1 MYNKTSHDNKKH
13 FCMFCLQSFCTLDIL
28 NEHKNNCLEI
38 NKKQNIIMPKPGS
51 KVYFR
56 NYHKMLKCPFVIY
69 CDFESILEPI
79 SNVKSDKT
87 TSYSVEYQHHQVC
100 SYAYKVV
107 CQDSQ
112 YTKPLR
118 LYRGENAV
126 FIFLENLLKENK
138 EIQEIIKTQF
148 HKKIKMSKEQEEEFQ
163 RSTNCHICGG
173 NLMNQKGKAVR
184 DHCHITGEYR
194 GPAHEICNLQ
204 LVISTRVPVIF
215 HNLKGYDSHFIMQ
228 EIGKFNLNINVIPT
242 NSEKYMSFM
251 WGKNL
256 VFIDSFQFMASSLQK
271 LASYLPSSKYIHLE
285 EEFNS
290 NNSSI
295 QLLKQKGVYCYEY
308 MDSFEKFYEPQLP
321 AQEKFYSSLN
331 NTQISD
337 EDYKRALEIYSQ
349 FNCKNIGEYSD
360 LYLKS
365 DVCLLAD
372 VFENFRD
379 VCLLYYKLDPA
390 HYFSSPGL
398 AWDAMLKM
406 TGVKLD
412 LISDINMENMI
423 QMGMRG
429 GISTIIHRHEKANN
443 KYMKDYDPDKE
454 SSYLMY
460 LDANNLY
467 GWAMCQKLPIGNFKW
482 KNNFKMSD
490 YADSSD
496 KGCIIE
502 CDLEYPPSLHD
513 LHNMYPLAPEKI
525 LVTDDMLSPYCKQI
539 FNDFNLKN
547 SICKKLIPNL
557 NSKQKYVLHY
567 KNLQLYLSLG
577 LVLKK
582 IHRVLEFKQESWLK
596 DYIDFNTEKRK
607 NAASAFEKDFFKLM
621 NNSVFGKT
629 MENLRNRCSIK
640 LVTTREQFLKWAA
653 KPTFQRSVIF
663 NEN

>member
-1 MYNKTSHDNKKH
+1 MKNFVSPNFLPKK
-13 FCMFCLQSFCTLDIL
+13 
-28 NEHKNNCLEI
+28 N
-38 NKKQNIIMPKPGS
+38 
-51 KVYFR
+51 
-56 NYHKMLKCPFVIY
+56 
-69 CDFESILEPI
+69 SI
-79 SNVKSDKT
+79 
-87 TSYSVEYQHHQVC
+87 
-100 SYAYKVV
+100 
-107 CQDSQ
+107 
-112 YTKPLR
+112 
-118 LYRGENAV
+118 
-126 FIFLENLLKENK
+126 
-138 EIQEIIKTQF
+138 
-148 HKKIKMSKEQEEEFQ
+148 
-163 RSTNCHICGG
+163 
-173 NLMNQKGKAVR
+173 
-184 DHCHITGEYR
+184 
-194 GPAHEICNLQ
+194 
-204 LVISTRVPVIF
+204 
-215 HNLKGYDSHFIMQ
+215 
-228 EIGKFNLNINVIPT
+228 
-242 NSEKYMSFM
+242 
-251 WGKNL
+251 
-256 VFIDSFQFMASSLQK
+256 
-271 LASYLPSSKYIHLE
+271 
-285 EEFNS
+285 
-290 NNSSI
+290 
-295 QLLKQKGVYCYEY
+295 
-308 MDSFEKFYEPQLP
+308 
-321 AQEKFYSSLN
+321 SSLN

-349 FNCKNIGEYSD
+349 YKCKNIGEYSD

-429 GISTIIHRHEKANN
+429 GISTIIHRHERANN

-467 GWAMCQKLPIGNFKW
+467 GWAMCQKLPIGEFKW
-482 KNNFKMSD
+482 KNKFKMSD
-490 YADSSD
+490 YTAKTAPSASDSSD

-502 CDLEYPPSLHD
+502 CDLEYPSSLHD
-513 LHNMYPLAPEKI
+513 LHNMYPLAPEKMLI
-525 LVTDDMLSPYCKQI
+525 TDDMLSPYCKQI

-607 NAASAFEKDFFKLM
+607 NATSAFEKDFFKLM

-663 NEN
+663 NENLTAIHRIKESLKLNKPSYVGMCILDLSKTLMYDFHYNYILKKYNPESIKLLFTDTDSLCYHLKTEDAYKDFFKDKELFDNSDYDPNSQFYFKENKKVIGKMKDECGGIPIIEFCGLRSKMYSYIKENSLKKCCKAKGIKKNVVQKEIKHNNYIETLFNKSRNLYKMNIIRSEKHILNTYEVNKIGLSCYDDKRYILEDGITTLAYGNYNINNNC

>member
-1 MYNKTSHDNKKH
+1 
-13 FCMFCLQSFCTLDIL
+13 
-28 NEHKNNCLEI
+28 
-38 NKKQNIIMPKPGS
+38 
-51 KVYFR
+51 
-56 NYHKMLKCPFVIY
+56 
-69 CDFESILEPI
+69 
-79 SNVKSDKT
+79 
-87 TSYSVEYQHHQVC
+87 
-100 SYAYKVV
+100 
-107 CQDSQ
+107 
-112 YTKPLR
+112 
-118 LYRGENAV
+118 
-126 FIFLENLLKENK
+126 
-138 EIQEIIKTQF
+138 
-148 HKKIKMSKEQEEEFQ
+148 
-163 RSTNCHICGG
+163 
-173 NLMNQKGKAVR
+173 
-184 DHCHITGEYR
+184 
-194 GPAHEICNLQ
+194 
-204 LVISTRVPVIF
+204 
-215 HNLKGYDSHFIMQ
+215 MQ

-256 VFIDSFQFMASSLQK
+256 VFIDSFQFMASSLK
-271 LASYLPSSKYIHLE
+271 NLASNLPSSKYIHLE
-285 EEFNS
+285 EEF
-290 NNSSI
+290 NSSI

-308 MDSFEKFYEPQLP
+308 MDSFEKFCEPQLP

-337 EDYKRALEIYSQ
+337 EDYKRALKIYSQ

-412 LISDINMENMI
+412 WISDINMENMI
-423 QMGMRG
+423 QMGMRC
-429 GISTIIHRHEKANN
+429 GISTIIHRHERANN

-467 GWAMCQKLPIGNFKW
+467 GWAMCQKLGNFKW
-482 KNNFKMSD
+482 KNKFKMSD

-496 KGCIIE
+496 TGCIIE
-502 CDLEYPPSLHD
+502 CDLEYPSSLHD
-513 LHNMYPLAPEKI
+513 LHTMYPLAPEKM

-607 NAASAFEKDFFKLM
+607 NATSAFEKDFFKLM

-663 NEN
+663 NENLTAIHKIKESLKLNKPSYVGMCILDLSKTLMYDFHYNYILKKYNPESIKLLFTDTDSLCYHLKTEDAYKDFFKDKELFDNSDYDPNSQFYFKENKKVIGKMKDECGGIPIIEFCGLRSKMYSYIKENSLKECCKAKGIKKNVVEKEIKHNNYIETLFNKSRNLYKMNIIRSEKHILNTYEVNKIGLSCYDDKRYILDDGITTLAYGNYNINNNC